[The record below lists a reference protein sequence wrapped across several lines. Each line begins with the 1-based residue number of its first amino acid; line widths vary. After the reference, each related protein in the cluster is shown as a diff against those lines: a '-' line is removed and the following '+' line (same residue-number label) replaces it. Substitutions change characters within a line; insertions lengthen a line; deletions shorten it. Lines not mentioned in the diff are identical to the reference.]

1 MNGANMLIVF
11 EGIDGSGKATQIRKL
26 TAHLKLK
33 GKKCAVLAYPDMHGP
48 LGRAIDDLLHGGLEL
63 PAEAQFYVFLADI
76 ARDQKRLCGALK
88 ANDVVILDR
97 YCFSTVAYQ
106 KCKGMAEKKAVGLV
120 ESAELVA
127 PDLVLLLDLDAK
139 TASARKEAERQ
150 LDAFEA
156 DIKFQ
161 QCVRTGFR
169 SLAKRKFISKRWVV
183 VDAAGTP
190 DEVFA
195 RVRAE
200 IDRLIK

>member
-1 MNGANMLIVF
+1 MLIAF

-26 TAHLKLK
+26 AAHLKTK
-33 GKKCAVLAYPDMHGP
+33 GKRCAVLAYPDLQGP
-48 LGRAIDDLLHGGLEL
+48 LGRVIDDLLHRGLEL
-63 PAEAQFYVFLADI
+63 SAEAQFYIFLADI
-76 ARDQKRLCGALK
+76 ARDQKRLREALK

-106 KCKGMAEKKAVGLV
+106 KCKGVPEKKAVELV
-120 ESAELVA
+120 ESAELAA

-139 TASARKEAERQ
+139 TASARKQAERQ

-156 DIKFQ
+156 DIRFQ
-161 QCVRTGFR
+161 QCVRASFR
-169 SLAKRKFISKRWVV
+169 GLAKRKFIAKRWVN

-195 RVRAE
+195 RGRAE